1 MTQAEPARRVAFRVD
16 ASAQIGGGH
25 AMRCLA
31 LAGGFADRG
40 LHVSFFAGAG
50 TSQAVPALARSGHAT
65 HVVAA
70 DAGEALSQMRAAHP
84 RGVDLL
90 VVDHYGLGASF
101 EQAGRDWAREILAIE
116 DVPNRR
122 HAASIL
128 TDPTY
133 GRAVGDYADLVPS
146 ATTLLVG
153 SDYALLRPEFARRRP
168 AALAARGR
176 NAARALVAMGNAD
189 PSDMTSHA
197 LAALERAAPE
207 IAVDVLLGSG
217 SPNVAQVRAAVARL
231 GPSARLH
238 LDSDAVADLMAHADL
253 CVGACGSTAWERCA
267 LGLPTV
273 GVVTATNQASIA
285 ANLERAGALLW
296 VRAAHD
302 EPALVAAI
310 GALVRDD
317 KLRAEMSRKA
327 ARICD
332 ANGVGRVVE
341 AVVAKL

>member
-1 MTQAEPARRVAFRVD
+1 MMQAESLRRVAFRVD

-31 LAGGFADRG
+31 LAGGFAERG
-40 LHVSFFAGAG
+40 WHATFFVGAG
-50 TSQAVPALARSGHAT
+50 TPQSVPALARSGYAT
-65 HVVAA
+65 YIVAA
-70 DAGEALSQMRAAHP
+70 GEGEALEQMRAAYSL
-84 RGVDLL
+84 GVDLL
-90 VVDHYGLGASF
+90 VVDHYGLGAPF
-101 EQAGRDWAREILAIE
+101 EQSARDWAREVLAIE

-122 HAASIL
+122 HVASIL

-133 GRAVGDYADLVPS
+133 GRTVGAYADLVLPE
-146 ATTLLVG
+146 TTLLVG
-153 SDYALLRPEFARRRP
+153 SDYALLRPEFGRCRP

-176 NAARALVAMGNAD
+176 KASRVLVAMGNSD
-189 PSDMTSHA
+189 PGDMTSQA
-197 LAALERAAPE
+197 LAALKSAAPE
-207 IAVDVLLGSG
+207 VAIDVLLGSG

-273 GVVTATNQASIA
+273 GVVTAANQASIA

-296 VRAAHD
+296 IHAT
-302 EPALVAAI
+302 PGKSALEEAI
-310 GALVRDD
+310 RTLVRDD
-317 KLRAEMSRKA
+317 ALRAEMSRKA
-327 ARICD
+327 AQICD
-332 ANGVGRVVE
+332 AKGVQRVVE
-341 AVVAKL
+341 AARAKL